1 MSTCQLGYAYL
12 SVCVS
17 VYQSI
22 LYTHMR
28 VKKSEDKTLKL
39 LLFIFNE
46 NALDFSTQ
54 FSMIINL

>member
-1 MSTCQLGYAYL
+1 MSTCQLRYAYL
-12 SVCVS
+12 SLS
-17 VYQSI
+17 VYVTRRF
-22 LYTHMR
+22 YTHTYAC
-28 VKKSEDKTLKL
+28 KKSEDKTLKL